1 MNVECDSSAQ
11 DLNSNKIA
19 NLRNE
24 QHITI
29 LGGKP
34 RTCVQWPVQ
43 GKLLSPKVTDDF
55 NELLRTLS
63 SELSSSG
70 RDEMSKFVG
79 SRIVQVNKL
88 NV

>member
-11 DLNSNKIA
+11 DLDNCNKIA

-24 QHITI
+24 HITI